1 MRNSQLEQK
10 LRKLEVLKHLLRLL
24 HVFIFHSF
32 LASFLFLTIV
42 KIIFMPA
49 KKCSYTYTKDEGHKY
64 SLLMKKFL
72 FFPVKN
78 TLTQYETLRGIFT
91 AP

>member
-1 MRNSQLEQK
+1 
-10 LRKLEVLKHLLRLL
+10 
-24 HVFIFHSF
+24 
-32 LASFLFLTIV
+32 
-42 KIIFMPA
+42 MPA
-49 KKCSYTYTKDEGHKY
+49 KKCPYTYTKDEGHKY

>member
-1 MRNSQLEQK
+1 
-10 LRKLEVLKHLLRLL
+10 
-24 HVFIFHSF
+24 
-32 LASFLFLTIV
+32 
-42 KIIFMPA
+42 
-49 KKCSYTYTKDEGHKY
+49 
-64 SLLMKKFL
+64 LMKKFL

>member
-1 MRNSQLEQK
+1 
-10 LRKLEVLKHLLRLL
+10 
-24 HVFIFHSF
+24 
-32 LASFLFLTIV
+32 
-42 KIIFMPA
+42 MPA